1 MEFMFQYDATIHY
14 LPGERNSAG
23 DALSCLSA
31 QTCAI
36 IAAAL
41 PQKVTTRF
49 KLEDALIQEI

>member
-1 MEFMFQYDATIHY
+1 MSQYDATIHY
-14 LPGERNSAG
+14 LPGERNSAAY
-23 DALSCLSA
+23 ALSCLSA

-36 IAAAL
+36 IAATL